1 MIIAPKIIKVEQ
13 SNFFIKC
20 FSLNN
25 FVPKNTLNIVDNWKS
40 ASAYATLIW
49 AKTTFVEYCIKPT
62 EKISSNWYLML
73 DFWIENLCFAKRQ
86 IKNEKNK
93 PEIAQ
98 RENALFMLVKR
109 IIFFIKIAS
118 VAEKIRAINLNN
130 VDFEK
135 NEIVLFNKKV
145 PRIINNIPKQASN
158 VGISF
163 NSRKAIIRA
172 MTGLKELIGAMLDNS
187 PQDNDF
193 IIKRFPKH
201 PKNPINNVRSMILGE
216 RIIFWQNKKLKIV
229 NPKYVKKF
237 MIDAN
242 SPFCVNIFWK
252 TFKNEF
258 ALILALIHK
267 IKFNIKLLSHKML
280 RFKNI

>member
-1 MIIAPKIIKVEQ
+1 
-13 SNFFIKC
+13 
-20 FSLNN
+20 
-25 FVPKNTLNIVDNWKS
+25 
-40 ASAYATLIW
+40 
-49 AKTTFVEYCIKPT
+49 
-62 EKISSNWYLML
+62 ML

-86 IKNEKNK
+86 IKKEKNK

-145 PRIINNIPKQASN
+145 PKIINNIPKQASN
-158 VGISF
+158 VGVSF
-163 NSRKAIIRA
+163 NSRKAIIMA

-201 PKNPINNVRSMILGE
+201 PKNPINNVRSMIWGE
-216 RIIFWQNKKLKIV
+216 RIIF
-229 NPKYVKKF
+229 
-237 MIDAN
+237 
-242 SPFCVNIFWK
+242 
-252 TFKNEF
+252 
-258 ALILALIHK
+258 
-267 IKFNIKLLSHKML
+267 
-280 RFKNI
+280 